1 MTEILALQQLE
12 VEAEAEAAS
21 EAAYPCF
28 SVFASHYYE
37 TL

>member
-12 VEAEAEAAS
+12 VEAESAQ
-21 EAAYPCF
+21 EAAYPCL
-28 SVFASHYYE
+28 SIFASHYYE

>member
-12 VEAEAEAAS
+12 ADTRSEPEAD
-21 EAAYPCF
+21 AAYPCL
-28 SVFASHYYE
+28 SIFASYYYE

>member
-12 VEAEAEAAS
+12 ADPEPEAD
-21 EAAYPCF
+21 AAYPCL
-28 SVFASHYYE
+28 SIFASHFYE